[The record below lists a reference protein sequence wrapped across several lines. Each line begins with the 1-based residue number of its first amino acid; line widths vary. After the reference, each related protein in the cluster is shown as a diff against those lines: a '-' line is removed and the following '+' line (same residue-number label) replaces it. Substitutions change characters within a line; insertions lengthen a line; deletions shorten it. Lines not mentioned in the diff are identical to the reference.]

1 MRIIVAGGSGFLG
14 RALVDACRRG
24 GDDVKVLTRHPRGD
38 DDVRWTPGSGAHA
51 WTTTLERSDAVVNL
65 SGEGI
70 ADQPWTEARKR
81 AILDSRVAATRALAD
96 AVRGCAHPPRVFLSA
111 SGIGFYG
118 TRADGPVTED
128 SPAGSDFLARVCQAW
143 EKETEG
149 AAGVS
154 RIVLLRTALVLAR
167 DGGALPRMAMPF
179 RFFVGG
185 RLGSGRQ
192 YLSWIH
198 LADWVGMVRWA
209 LSTAAVAGP
218 LNVAA
223 PSPVTNAEFTRELA
237 AVMRRPAL
245 FPVPALALRIILGRE
260 MADTMLLEG
269 QQALPVKA
277 QRLGYQFRFMELG
290 RALQEVI
297 GR

>member
-14 RALVDACRRG
+14 RALVHACRREG
-24 GDDVKVLTRHPRGD
+24 HEVTVLTRQPRGD
-38 DDVRWTPGSGAHA
+38 NDVRWTPGSGARA
-51 WTTTLERSDAVVNL
+51 WAATLERSDAVVNL

-81 AILDSRVAATRALAD
+81 AIFDSRVAATRALTD
-96 AVRGCAHPPRVFLSA
+96 AIRVCAHPPRVFLSA

-128 SPAGSDFLARVCQAW
+128 SPAGSDFLADVCRAW

-192 YLSWIH
+192 YVSWIH

-218 LNVAA
+218 LNVTA

-237 AVMRRPAL
+237 AAMHRPAL

-269 QQALPVKA
+269 QQALPAKA
-277 QRLGYQFRFMELG
+277 QRLGYQFRFVELG

>member
-14 RALVDACRRG
+14 RALVHACRREG
-24 GDDVKVLTRHPRGD
+24 HEVKVLTRHPRGE
-38 DDVRWTPGSGAHA
+38 DDVRWVPGSGARA
-51 WTTTLERSDAVVNL
+51 WTTTLERADAVVNL

-70 ADQPWTEARKR
+70 ADQPWTETRKR
-81 AILDSRVAATRALAD
+81 AILDSRVAATRTLSD
-96 AVRGCAHPPRVFLSA
+96 AIRGSAHPPRVFLSA
-111 SGIGFYG
+111 SGVGFYG

-149 AAGVS
+149 AAEVA
-154 RIVLLRTALVLAR
+154 RVVLLRTALVLAR
-167 DGGALPRMAMPF
+167 DGGALPRMARPF

-192 YLSWIH
+192 YVSWIH

-218 LNVAA
+218 LNVTA
-223 PSPVTNAEFTRELA
+223 PSPVTNGEFTRELA
-237 AVMRRPAL
+237 AVMHRPAL

-260 MADTMLLEG
+260 MADTMLLGG
-269 QQALPVKA
+269 QRALPVKA
-277 QRLGYQFRFMELG
+277 PQLGYRFSFPTVG
-290 RALQEVI
+290 PALRDVFSK
-297 GR
+297 